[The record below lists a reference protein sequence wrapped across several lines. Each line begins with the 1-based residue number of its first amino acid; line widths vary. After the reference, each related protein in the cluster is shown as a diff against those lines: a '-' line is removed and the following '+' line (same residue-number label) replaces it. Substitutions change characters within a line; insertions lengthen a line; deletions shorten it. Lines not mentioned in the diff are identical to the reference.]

1 MKNNIALIGMM
12 GCGKSTIGKELQK
25 HLPEY
30 SFVDIDELIES
41 STQKKISEI
50 FLKYGEHHFRVL
62 ENDKIKSVL
71 KNDFQIISLGGG
83 AFEDPEN
90 RDLLLSK
97 SCVIFLKASPQAIFD
112 RIKNETHR
120 PLLRRDFSVEKIQE
134 IMQKRLHNYEKA
146 HFTIDTTEKTPYNI
160 VNEILGVFDD

>member
-12 GCGKSTIGKELQK
+12 GCGKSTIGKELQR
-25 HLPEY
+25 HLLEY

-97 SCVIFLKASPQAIFD
+97 AFVIFLKASPQAIFD

-134 IMQKRLHNYEKA
+134 IMQKRLPNYEKA

-160 VNEILGVFDD
+160 VNEILGVLDD